1 MAKKEF
7 KAESK
12 RLLDLMINS
21 IYTHKEIFLRE
32 LISNA
37 SDAIDKLAYL
47 ALTDEKVGL
56 NRSDFVIRLAADKG
70 VRTLTVSDNGIG
82 MSKEEMEENLGTIAH
97 SGSLQFKTEM
107 EKQEDIDIIGQFGV
121 GFYSAFMVAEKV
133 TVVSKKYGSD
143 EAWQWEST
151 GADGYTITPCEKESA
166 GTEITLYLKA
176 DTDDERYSD
185 YLSDYR
191 LRSLVKKYSDYIR
204 YPIKMEVEE
213 QRPVEEPE
221 EENAEKDEQK
231 EPKYETVIEDQTF
244 NSMVPLWQK
253 NKKDVTEEEY
263 QSFYREK
270 FFDYEPPAGVIHVS
284 VEGAVTYKALLYI
297 PSKAPYD
304 FYTKDYKH
312 GLQLYSSGVLIMEN
326 CADLLPEHFRFV
338 RGVVDTQ
345 DLSLNISREL
355 LQHTRELKTIAANLE
370 KKIKAE
376 LLRLLENERE
386 KYEKFYAAFGRQ
398 LKYGLVSDY
407 GMHKELL
414 QDLVEFR
421 SDKEGKLV
429 TLKEYC
435 GAMPE
440 SQKHIYFATGSSA
453 DQLSKLPQTKMLRDR
468 GFDVLLL
475 TEQVDEF
482 IPQTLH
488 TFEEHEFRNI
498 LTDDL
503 DLATD
508 EEKKAAEEK
517 AEEFKPC
524 IDFIKDTLGEK
535 VAQVRVSSDLG
546 EHPVTMVPDGGMSFE
561 MEKYF
566 RTLDPNSDYHC
577 GRILEVNPTHP
588 ALFAL
593 KARMEDDAEKAKKYA
608 ELLYCQGLVM
618 ANLPIEDPTA
628 YTDLVCELMQ

>member
-588 ALFAL
+588 ALLAL

>member
-56 NRSDFVIRLAADKG
+56 NRSDFVIRLAADKE

-297 PSKAPYD
+297 PRKAPYD

-588 ALFAL
+588 ALLAL